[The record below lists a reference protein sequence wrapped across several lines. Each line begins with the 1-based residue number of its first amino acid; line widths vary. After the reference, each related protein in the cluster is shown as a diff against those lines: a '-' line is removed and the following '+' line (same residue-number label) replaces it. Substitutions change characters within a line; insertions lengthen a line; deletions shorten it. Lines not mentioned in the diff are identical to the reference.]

1 MKYFVCSRYCE
12 AQKNAWK
19 KRKTDQKR
27 PGKAMR
33 ESVKINGVC
42 LARLTATFS
51 KEGTVRVW
59 YLPHHSG
66 HDPEKNSLAHLRLP
80 ENIKEEIIIKGS
92 QGVPISRII
101 EGTPLILKSISPGY
115 TNPCT

>member
-1 MKYFVCSRYCE
+1 MIKDKTVKYFVCSRGGE
-12 AQKNAWK
+12 AQKNTWK

-59 YLPHHSG
+59 YLPHHTG
-66 HDPEKNSLAHLRLP
+66 DDQEKDSLAHLPLS
-80 ENIKEEIIIKGS
+80 ENIKEEIKIKGS
-92 QGVPISRII
+92 QGVQCRPA
-101 EGTPLILKSISPGY
+101 
-115 TNPCT
+115 